1 MFVNI
6 HPSAI
11 KSEPTVLMTPDK
23 VCDDMNDIISRANCC
38 NSICKERRVFYLVKL
53 IFKTLFYNIHHCHKC
68 LFFTRILLA
77 SHSKNTESTTK

>member
-23 VCDDMNDIISRANCC
+23 VCVDMTVKISRVNCC
-38 NSICKERRVFYLVKL
+38 DCICKERRVFYLGKL
-53 IFKTLFYNIHHCHKC
+53 IFKTLFYNIHQCYKC
-68 LFFTRILLA
+68 LLFTRILLA
-77 SHSKNTESTTK
+77 SHSKNAKNTTK

>member
-23 VCDDMNDIISRANCC
+23 VCDDMTDIVSRVNCC
-38 NSICKERRVFYLVKL
+38 HCICKERRVFYLVEL
-53 IFKTLFYNIHHCHKC
+53 IFKTL
-68 LFFTRILLA
+68 L
-77 SHSKNTESTTK
+77 